1 MMCATVSQHNEVILT
16 TFIGIDPGSKGAFCK
31 MFHGEIEV
39 FDMPATMAEVHELL
53 TAWTTL
59 HDVAAIALEQVTILP
74 RDSKRSGATFM
85 RHVGALECLC
95 ELTGRPLL
103 RPTPQQ
109 WGKGLLRAKEH
120 ARDKPSVEVVRRL
133 YPQVDLAGLRGGTK
147 DGRADA
153 VLIALWA
160 SKQVGV

>member
-1 MMCATVSQHNEVILT
+1 MTCVI
-16 TFIGIDPGSKGAFCK
+16 GVDPGSKGAFCLLSNLPL
-31 MFHGEIEV
+31 HVI
-39 FDMPATMAEVHELL
+39 DMPSTMAEAHELL

-120 ARDKPSVEVVRRL
+120 ARDKPSVEVVRRM

-160 SKQVGV
+160 SKQVGA

>member
-1 MMCATVSQHNEVILT
+1 MTAV
-16 TFIGIDPGSKGAFCK
+16 IGIDPGVNGAICR

-39 FDMPATMAEVHELL
+39 HDMPPTHMGVHTLL
-53 TAWTTL
+53 TAWTAL
-59 HDVAAIALEQVTILP
+59 WPVAVIALEQVTILP

-85 RHVGALECLC
+85 KGVGALECLC
-95 ELTGRPLL
+95 ELTGVRLL

-109 WGKGLLRAKEH
+109 WGKGLCRSKTH
-120 ARDKPSVEVVRRL
+120 ARDKPSVEVVERMF
-133 YPQVDLAGLRGGTK
+133 PGVDLAGPRGGVK

-160 SKQVGV
+160 MKQVGGV

>member
-1 MMCATVSQHNEVILT
+1 MTNV
-16 TFIGIDPGSKGAFCK
+16 IGIDPGTSGAICG
-31 MFHGEIEV
+31 MFHGVIEV
-39 FDMPATMAEVHELL
+39 IDMPVDVREVHELL
-53 TAWTTL
+53 TAWTML

-95 ELTGRPLL
+95 QLTGVPLL

-120 ARDKPSVEVVRRL
+120 ARDKPSVEVVRRM
-133 YPQVDLAGLRGGTK
+133 YPQVDLAGPRGGVK

-160 SKQVGV
+160 MKHAGGCDGS

>member
-1 MMCATVSQHNEVILT
+1 MTTV
-16 TFIGIDPGSKGAFCK
+16 IGIDPGSAGAICK

-39 FDMPATMAEVHELL
+39 IDMPADVCAVHELL

-59 HDVAAIALEQVTILP
+59 YDVAAIALEQVTILP

-95 ELTGRPLL
+95 QLTGAPLL

-109 WGKGLLRAKEH
+109 WGKGLCRAKAH
-120 ARDKPSVEVVRRL
+120 ARDKPSIEVVERMFPR
-133 YPQVDLAGLRGGTK
+133 VDLAGPRGGVR

-160 SKQVGV
+160 SKQMENVR

>member
-1 MMCATVSQHNEVILT
+1 MSQHNEVNLT
-16 TFIGIDPGSKGAFCK
+16 TVIGIDPGVRGAFCR
-31 MFHGEIEV
+31 MFHSELEV
-39 FDMPATMAEVHELL
+39 VDMPPTMAAAHELL
-53 TAWTTL
+53 TAWTML
-59 HDVAAIALEQVTILP
+59 HDVSCIALEQVTILP

-109 WGKGLLRAKEH
+109 WGKGLLRSKTH
-120 ARDKPSVEVVRRL
+120 ARDKPSVDVVMRM
-133 YPQVDLAGLRGGTK
+133 YPQVDLAGLRGGVK

-160 SKQVGV
+160 SKQRSV

>member
-1 MMCATVSQHNEVILT
+1 
-16 TFIGIDPGSKGAFCK
+16 
-31 MFHGEIEV
+31 MFHSEIEV
-39 FDMPATMAEVHELL
+39 IDMPSDMREVHELL

-59 HDVAAIALEQVTILP
+59 HDVAVIAVEQVTILP

-95 ELTGRPLL
+95 QLTGRPLL

-109 WGKGLLRAKEH
+109 WGKGLLRSKTHAK
-120 ARDKPSVEVVRRL
+120 DKPSVEVVARMF
-133 YPQVDLAGLRGGTK
+133 PAVELAGPRGGVK

-160 SKQVGV
+160 SKQRSE

>member
-1 MMCATVSQHNEVILT
+1 MTCVI
-16 TFIGIDPGSKGAFCK
+16 GVDPGSKGAFCLLSNLPL
-31 MFHGEIEV
+31 HD
-39 FDMPATMAEVHELL
+39 FDMPSTVAEVHELL

-74 RDSKRSGATFM
+74 WDSKRSGATFM

-109 WGKGLLRAKEH
+109 WGKGLLRSKTH
-120 ARDKPSVEVVRRL
+120 ARDKPSVEVVRRM
-133 YPQVDLAGLRGGTK
+133 YPQVDLAGLRGGIK

-160 SKQVGV
+160 SKQVGA